1 MASYSHVMNSVMVNS
16 NLQQI
21 YERAVAS
28 VQNKPAPNLPAR
40 KAPIFQRA
48 KPRTQRE
55 AVKDAANALS
65 ALWKMSP
72 QAAR

>member
-1 MASYSHVMNSVMVNS
+1 MDNVMMNT

-28 VQNKPAPNLPAR
+28 VQNQPAPKLPAR

-48 KPRTQRE
+48 KPRTERE

-65 ALWKMSP
+65 ALWKMTS
-72 QAAR
+72 QAAAR

>member
-1 MASYSHVMNSVMVNS
+1 MNNVMVNT

-28 VQNKPAPNLPAR
+28 VQNKPTPKLPAR
-40 KAPIFQRA
+40 NAPIFQRA
-48 KPRTQRE
+48 KPRTERE

>member
-1 MASYSHVMNSVMVNS
+1 MNNVMANT

-21 YERAVAS
+21 YERAVAT
-28 VQNKPAPNLPAR
+28 VQNHSAPKLPAR

-48 KPRTQRE
+48 QPRTERE

-65 ALWKMSP
+65 ALWKMNP
-72 QAAR
+72 QAARS